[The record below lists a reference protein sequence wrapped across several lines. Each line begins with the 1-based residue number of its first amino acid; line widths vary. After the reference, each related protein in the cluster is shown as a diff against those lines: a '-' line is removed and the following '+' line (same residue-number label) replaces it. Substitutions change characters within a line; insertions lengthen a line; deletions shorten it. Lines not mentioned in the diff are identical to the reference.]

1 MRHRFVGNFERQ
13 YADAPSAVQRAFD
26 KQLRVLLEQGYRYR
40 SLDAHPWPAHSPD
53 AWQARVNDAWRFYYF
68 MDGDTY
74 VIYQLQ
80 KHPKSPQ
87 RGR

>member
-1 MRHRFVGNFERQ
+1 
-13 YADAPSAVQRAFD
+13 VQRAFD